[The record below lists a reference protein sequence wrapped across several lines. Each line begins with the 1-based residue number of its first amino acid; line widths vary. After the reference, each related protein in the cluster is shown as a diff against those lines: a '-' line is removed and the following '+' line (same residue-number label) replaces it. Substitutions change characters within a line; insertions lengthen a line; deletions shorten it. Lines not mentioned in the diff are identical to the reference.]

1 MYKLIVLEMN
11 WTNLVMKYSNSEQ
24 IILNGWYK
32 NEFPTIF
39 YVLIPNLISRIVQK
53 KKISKRVHHKTSFLL
68 PQNQE
73 YIFVGLS
80 VSTDKT
86 AGMET

>member
-1 MYKLIVLEMN
+1 M
-11 WTNLVMKYSNSEQ
+11 
-24 IILNGWYK
+24 
-32 NEFPTIF
+32 F
-39 YVLIPNLISRIVQK
+39 YVLILNLISRIVQK
-53 KKISKRVHHKTSFLL
+53 KISKRVHHKPRFLL

>member
-53 KKISKRVHHKTSFLL
+53 KKNL
-68 PQNQE
+68 
-73 YIFVGLS
+73 
-80 VSTDKT
+80 
-86 AGMET
+86 